1 MSKLCKKTNKKQSF
15 TPNHHQQTVQRW
27 GKDHFLGVMFPHPL
41 SNQCVITTHV
51 IIAIIVV
58 IIAIVIISSIIIV
71 IISII
76 SNIIIMQQC

>member
-1 MSKLCKKTNKKQSF
+1 MSKLCKKTHKKTIIH

-58 IIAIVIISSIIIV
+58 IIAIVIISNIIIIV
-71 IISII
+71 
-76 SNIIIMQQC
+76 IIIMQQC